1 MKTLRGAREDS
12 PEPQPRSNQESRTSK
27 RLSIG
32 QVATVV
38 AVAYALV
45 TTTLVGL
52 RLEPWL
58 LAGLCIV
65 LLSLGTRVAD
75 LFDRVVPYLVFL
87 TLYDALRYA
96 RDALLTTDRVVVC
109 GLRSIELTLFGLG
122 SNLTPGEWLQ
132 QRHTAAADLVLA
144 TPYFVFAYV
153 VIIYALVLYWLD
165 RPRMSR
171 YLWSF
176 ALANAIAFVVWVFVP
191 SAPPWYQHVHGCQA
205 DLAARPSAAGLL
217 RVDALLNIHYFSSLY
232 GKSTYMFGAWPS
244 LHCTYPMIGLLTAWR
259 HAGWRTRPIHLLYV
273 LWMFC
278 ASVYLDH
285 HYLIDGLSGF
295 CLAGLSVYIVS
306 RLSARWSSATDATA
320 AIARIGSFQEFP

>member
-1 MKTLRGAREDS
+1 MN
-12 PEPQPRSNQESRTSK
+12 PK

-32 QVATVV
+32 QVATIV
-38 AVAYALV
+38 AFVYALV
-45 TTTLVGL
+45 TTTLAGFRV
-52 RLEPWL
+52 EPWL
-58 LAGLCIV
+58 LTGLCLV
-65 LLSLGTRVAD
+65 LLSLGRRVAD
-75 LFDRVVPYLVFL
+75 LFNRVVPYLVFL

-96 RDALLTTDRVVVC
+96 RDAFLTADRVVVC
-109 GLRSIELTLFGLG
+109 GLRSIELSLFGLG
-122 SNLTPGEWLQ
+122 SNVTPGEWLQ
-132 QRHTAAADLVLA
+132 QHHTPAADLVLA

-153 VIIYALVLYWLD
+153 VIIYGLALYWLD

-171 YLWSF
+171 FLWSF

-191 SAPPWYQHVHGCQA
+191 SAPPWYQHAHGCQA
-205 DLAARPSAAGLL
+205 DLAASPSAAGLL
-217 RVDALLNIHYFSSLY
+217 RIDALLNIHYFSSLY

-285 HYLIDGLSGF
+285 HYLVDGLSGF

-306 RLSARWSSATDATA
+306 RLSERWSSATDANA
-320 AIARIGSFQEFP
+320 AAAYSGSLQESP